1 MKFKYRSTFMK
12 QIALIFLTFITLTS
26 AYAQTDDHGN
36 PVFNSVIISEEHL
49 EGFEVTSS
57 YYTIDNNISNKG
69 SSVYVSDK
77 PTLADYLKFARE
89 LPSHFFIVH
98 EGQNVLLSII
108 LLPKVEGSGT
118 TFIYHLI
125 NPSNGKSMQLPC
137 KVSGEITEKRAD
149 ELLKLNVDT
158 SAKIIDLPMEGN
170 GLLFDGTVY
179 RIQPYNK
186 VKEEVIALLNEL
198 AAPEEEIKDPVEY
211 IKKET
216 IGGELDFNKI
226 LEAQEQTLFLQDGIA
241 YNKKDFAIFMWG
253 AKVKM
258 LGIKSS
264 KKAVQLWEEINKRS
278 LTAPEEKALISGYK
292 CKFD

>member
-1 MKFKYRSTFMK
+1 MK
-12 QIALIFLTFITLTS
+12 QISLIILTVITLTS
-26 AYAQTDDHGN
+26 AYAQVDNHGN
-36 PVFNSVIISEEHL
+36 PVFNSEIISEEHL
-49 EGFEVTSS
+49 EGFELTSS
-57 YYTIDNNISNKG
+57 YYTIGNNISNKG
-69 SSVYVSDK
+69 SSVYVSDN
-77 PTLADYLKFARE
+77 PALSDYLKFARE

-98 EGQNVLLSII
+98 QGQNVLLSII
-108 LLPKVEGSGT
+108 LMPKIEDSNT
-118 TFIYHLI
+118 IFIHHLI
-125 NPSNGKSMQLPC
+125 NPVNGKSMQLPC
-137 KVSGEITEKRAD
+137 NVSGEVTEKRAD
-149 ELLKLNVDT
+149 ELLKLKVDT
-158 SAKIIDLPMEGN
+158 SAKIIDLPMEGK
-170 GLLFDGTVY
+170 GLLFDGIVY
-179 RIQPYNK
+179 RIQPYDK
-186 VKEEVIALLNEL
+186 VKEEVILLLNEL

-258 LGIKSS
+258 LGIGSS
-264 KKAVQLWEEINKRS
+264 KKAVKLWEEINKRS